1 MAITQ
6 SQVSDYFQM
15 DLFKELGM
23 EDISSEE
30 REMFLEKIG
39 EVIQQR
45 LLIRFMDELTEDQKT
60 RMEAM
65 LANPDND
72 FTDIAQFLASEV
84 ANFQQI
90 TKEEVANY
98 KKELIDRYKV

>member
-6 SQVSDYFQM
+6 SQVRGYFQM

-23 EDISSEE
+23 DDISTEE

-45 LLIRFMDELTEDQKT
+45 LLIRFMDELTEDQKAS
-60 RMEAM
+60 MESI
-65 LANPDND
+65 LANPGND
-72 FTDIAQFLASEV
+72 FTDIAQFLAFEV
-84 ANFQQI
+84 PNFQKI
-90 TKEEVANY
+90 TEEEVANY
-98 KKELIDRYKV
+98 KKELIDRYKI